1 VAKIKELKKCATELN
16 DVLEF
21 SKEEQIDLSLEEKEL
36 VEEIIDVSKLLEEGD
51 VLSDKTMDT
60 LKEIGGK
67 LPDEEFEENDG
78 VEEKEDGKTSC
89 GSSSSTREEKE
100 EDNDDPNE
108 LPKDVS
114 AELLRTTVKELNK
127 VLGTKLRAVGVKKDV
142 VLTSIHET
150 IKQPSNKK
158 KLGKV
163 SKEVKEF
170 LKTFT
175 IMSSDT
181 KVEKPVE
188 KKEDKKPVKAK
199 TTDKKV
205 EKKEKTKTTTKVEK
219 KKKEKAE
226 KKGIK
231 RGAKKER
238 NEYIKN
244 LIKEGKYTPA
254 EIQEMTLEKFPD
266 NTPGAVKTPIVD
278 CKNPKYNPFKDVGLG
293 YINKKGHLTFKKD

>member
-1 VAKIKELKKCATELN
+1 MAKIKELKKCATELN

-67 LPDEEFEENDG
+67 LPDEEFEENKNNEEEDDSKPEEEEELENTSE
-78 VEEKEDGKTSC
+78 VEE
-89 GSSSSTREEKE
+89 
-100 EDNDDPNE
+100 DPNE

-188 KKEDKKPVKAK
+188 KKEDKKPAKTK

>member
-1 VAKIKELKKCATELN
+1 MAKIKELKKCATELN

-181 KVEKPVE
+181 KVEKSVE
-188 KKEDKKPVKAK
+188 KKEDKKPAKTK

-205 EKKEKTKTTTKVEK
+205 E
-219 KKKEKAE
+219 KKEKAE